1 MSLRNFLRI
10 EIRFA
15 SLLTFEEARD
25 FQKRV
30 NDLDKLEELS
40 LMSESSET
48 RRIWIYYHA
57 NGKVVPSYEVQEL
70 DLYGKILGKTRYF
83 SPEDLR

>member
-1 MSLRNFLRI
+1 MSLKQFLRI

-15 SLLTFEEARD
+15 NLLTFEEARD

-30 NDLDKLEELS
+30 SDLDKLEELFP
-40 LMSESSET
+40 MSESSET

-57 NGKVVPSYEVQEL
+57 NGKIVPSYEVQEL
-70 DLYGKILGKTRYF
+70 DLEGKILGKTRYF
-83 SPEDLR
+83 SSEDLK